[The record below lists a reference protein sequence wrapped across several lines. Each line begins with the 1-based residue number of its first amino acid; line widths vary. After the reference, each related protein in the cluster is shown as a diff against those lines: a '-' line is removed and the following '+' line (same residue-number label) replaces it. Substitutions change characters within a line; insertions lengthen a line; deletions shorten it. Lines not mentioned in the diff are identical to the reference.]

1 MQPRRAADALGRLVR
16 LGGLLLRLGGRR
28 RDHDG
33 SGRHHWHHVD
43 GRGLTGLLR
52 RDVLVRAGV
61 AVLARR
67 SAVLPAVLDLG
78 TVRVGAGHALFRAG
92 VHHGAAHRGLAGRLT
107 RDRGDTRGGDHLG
120 FLAADVLWPL
130 VLDVDGQDEGAGLA
144 VLLGEGEGHER
155 PPLLLL
161 RVGDRAGARQLTGR
175 QGHEG
180 PVHDGRTVLRA
191 LVLEAQ
197 QQGIDHRRV
206 LRVLVGHVD
215 DRLAV
220 RVRDDLAILVEPV
233 GEPRR
238 TQTLGLGL
246 REHVAKPRVAV
257 DDRHAVDGGV
267 RVDQGLGVGVAEGG
281 VGADLVERLTE
292 APVVVCG
299 HERRRHGVGPQP
311 ARRPHLDERLAHVEL
326 ALALG
331 GVGDEAV
338 GTDGQVDNRLVP
350 VEPAERVGP
359 LGPSRREVRGQ
370 ERANDQRAY
379 RSPIDE
385 GLLEGSADP
394 SDETQGNEGDED
406 DGQPDRC
413 DPAESQEQHQGA
425 QEDAHGA
432 EPDARDD
439 GTRHQREDDEPP
451 TGDDPGGPLRHEIHH
466 ASFPLVVGVSDERDP
481 PAGAD
486 GGGRGTDGAR
496 TRPVPGLVVAVPERG
511 HDTAASRL
519 RVVRV
524 HGGRGVDAGGLAA
537 DGDATPE
544 IAGVGDLMD

>member
-206 LRVLVGHVD
+206 LRVLVGHVG
-215 DRLAV
+215 DRLASGV
-220 RVRDDLAILVEPV
+220 LDDLAVVTQPV
-233 GEPRR
+233 GEPGRP
-238 TQTLGLGL
+238 QPLGLGL
-246 REHVAKPRVAV
+246 REHVAQPQVAV
-257 DDRHAVDGGV
+257 DNRHAVDRGV

-292 APVVVCG
+292 ASVVVG
-299 HERRRHGVGPQP
+299 GDERRRHAVGPQP

-331 GVGDEAV
+331 RLGDEAV
-338 GTDGQVDNRLVP
+338 GPDGEADDRLVP
-350 VEPAERVGP
+350 AEPAERVGP

-370 ERANDQRAY
+370 ERADDQRA
-379 RSPIDE
+379 E
-385 GLLEGSADP
+385 GT
-394 SDETQGNEGDED
+394 ETEVVAVAALREPGDEPDHGQD
-406 DGQPDRC
+406 DEQEGQPDGGN
-413 DPAESQEQHQGA
+413 PGEPGEKHQGA
-425 QEDAHGA
+425 EQDARRSV
-432 EPDARDD
+432 DASRDD
-439 GTRHQREDDEPP
+439 GTRHQREDDNPA
-451 TGDDPGGPLRHEIHH
+451 TGEHPDGGPLRHEIHH
-466 ASFPLVVGVSDERDP
+466 AFLLFLLVGVFRD
-481 PAGAD
+481 
-486 GGGRGTDGAR
+486 
-496 TRPVPGLVVAVPERG
+496 
-511 HDTAASRL
+511 RL
-519 RVVRV
+519 
-524 HGGRGVDAGGLAA
+524 AGGCRRRGWSW
-537 DGDATPE
+537 DGRRANAPCP
-544 IAGVGDLMD
+544 GRR